1 MRLSS
6 AQVTMLRLGAALCLV
21 AVVPLVLAA
30 LLIDSGDPSS
40 ADVTVVDD
48 PTSYSLPDAGPL
60 GGSVVVYGVADSPST
75 PPSDLGCALLS
86 EDGDELS
93 TAKLSDLA
101 VLRAGTPGVTVD
113 GRRLQP
119 LFEVKSYPDGARLA
133 CSDATSAEPLAVSR
147 PATFGSAAL
156 AVRVVAGAGAL
167 LFLVVG
173 VVGLLAFR
181 RRA

>member
-21 AVVPLVLAA
+21 AVVPLTLAA
-30 LLIDSGDPSS
+30 LLIDSGAPSG
-40 ADVTVVDD
+40 ADVTLVDD
-48 PTSYSLPDAGPL
+48 PASYALPDAGL
-60 GGSVVVYGVADSPST
+60 FGGSVTVYGATDAPST
-75 PPSDLGCALLS
+75 PPSDLGCVLLS

-93 TAKLSDLA
+93 TAKLSELA
-101 VLRAGTPGVTVD
+101 VVRAGTPAITVD
-113 GRRLQP
+113 GQRLQP
-119 LFEVKSYPDGARLA
+119 LFEVKSYPDGALLA
-133 CSDATSAEPLAVSR
+133 CSDSAGAEPLAVSR

-167 LFLVVG
+167 LFGVVG

-181 RRA
+181 RRG